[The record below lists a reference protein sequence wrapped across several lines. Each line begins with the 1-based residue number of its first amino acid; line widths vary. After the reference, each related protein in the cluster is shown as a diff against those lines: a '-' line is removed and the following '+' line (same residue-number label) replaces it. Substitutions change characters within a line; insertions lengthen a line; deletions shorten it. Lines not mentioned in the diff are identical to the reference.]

1 MATAKPAKGAAKKA
15 PVRKTP
21 RKPAAAKTQS
31 ITPKAERFIEEY
43 LIDLNGAQAYV
54 RSHPGVKI
62 TTARVESARLLAN
75 PLVQERIAAARKKT
89 SDRLE
94 MTRETLLEQL
104 SNIVLADPRELME
117 YVVTCCRCCHGIGF
131 AYQWVDEAEFKAS
144 VAKAKAEHREKLAAL
159 KGGEKLPTFVEPTDV
174 GGYGFEAAANPHPHC
189 PHCRGEGYGRAVFK
203 DTRNLSG
210 PGAALFAGVKETKDG
225 IQILTHS
232 KLDAIEKVAKHL
244 GFYQEDNKQKAGT
257 LGDLLGQLA
266 RSALPVAKTPSD
278 EDDDE

>member
-1 MATAKPAKGAAKKA
+1 MPTAKPTKGAAKMA

-94 MTRETLLEQL
+94 MTREVLLEQL
-104 SNIVLADPRELME
+104 SAIVLADPRELME
-117 YVVTCCRCCHGIGF
+117 YVVTCCRHCHGIGF
-131 AYQWVDEAEFKAS
+131 AFQWVHEAELRAAA
-144 VAKAKAEHREKLAAL
+144 AKAREEHREKLANL
-159 KGGEKLPTFVEPTDV
+159 KGGEKPPVFVEPSDV
-174 GGYGFEAAANPHPHC
+174 GGFGFEAAANPHPHC
-189 PHCRGEGYGRAVFK
+189 PHCRGEGYGRTVFK
-203 DTRNLSG
+203 DTRNLSAQA
-210 PGAALFAGVKETKDG
+210 AALFAGVKETKDG
-225 IQILTHS
+225 LQILTHS

-244 GFYQEDNKQKAGT
+244 GFYLEYNKQKAGS

-266 RSALPVAKTPSD
+266 RSPLPGAAMPAD
-278 EDDDE
+278 EDDEE

>member
-1 MATAKPAKGAAKKA
+1 MPTAKPTKGAAKKA
-15 PVRKTP
+15 PA
-21 RKPAAAKTQS
+21 KPVVGKRAAAKVQS
-31 ITPKAERFIEEY
+31 VTPKVERFIEEY
-43 LIDLNGAQAYV
+43 LIDLNATQAYV

-62 TTARVESARLLAN
+62 TTARVEAARLLAN

-117 YVVTCCRCCHGIGF
+117 YVVTCCRHCHGIGF
-131 AYQWVDEAEFKAS
+131 AFQWVDQAEFRAA
-144 VAKAKAEHREKLAAL
+144 VAKARDEHREKLANL
-159 KGGEKLPTFVEPTDV
+159 KGGEKPPVFVEPSDV
-174 GGYGFEAAANPHPHC
+174 GGFGFEAAANPHPHC
-189 PHCRGEGYGRAVFK
+189 PHCRGEGHGRAVFK

-210 PGAALFAGVKETKDG
+210 PAAALFAGVKETKDG
-225 IQILTHS
+225 LQILTHS

-266 RSALPVAKTPSD
+266 RSPLPVAKMPAD